1 MKSKPILIVPGEP
14 KSIFFEIFFKS
25 IKRKKFKSPLIIITS
40 VRLLKSEMKKNNFRK
55 KINLIE
61 ASKINHISLNNFS
74 LNVINVEKKPKL
86 DNKYITD
93 CFNAAFDLIKSGFTN
108 KLINGPINKEKF
120 LKKKFLGI
128 TEYISRKFNTKKTAM
143 LIFNKKLSVCPA
155 TTHIPIKF
163 VSKKI
168 KKETIKEKIVQID
181 KFFKKYLNLK
191 PKIAITGLNPHCESI
206 SDFNEDQKILKPL
219 IKLLKKRSNLKIFGP
234 YASDTI
240 FLKKNRKRFN
250 VILGMYHD
258 QVLTP
263 IKTLYE
269 YDAINITIGL
279 PFLRVSPDHGPNE
292 KMIGKKLSNPLSLIR
307 SIEFL
312 DKK

>member
-61 ASKINHISLNNFS
+61 VSKINHISLNNFS

-128 TEYISRKFNTKKTAM
+128 TEYISQKFNTKKTAM

-191 PKIAITGLNPHCESI
+191 IIQYFLKSNVGNDLIPFFRVLPHP
-206 SDFNEDQKILKPL
+206 SD
-219 IKLLKKRSNLKIFGP
+219 
-234 YASDTI
+234 I
-240 FLKKNRKRFN
+240 FLKYKSFLSIRISFE
-250 VILGMYHD
+250 ILN
-258 QVLTP
+258 L
-263 IKTLYE
+263 
-269 YDAINITIGL
+269 
-279 PFLRVSPDHGPNE
+279 F
-292 KMIGKKLSNPLSLIR
+292 
-307 SIEFL
+307 F
-312 DKK
+312 